1 MPKTAAANLKAITA
15 HVDGILGQ
23 SAQHLHERYSPDNVH
38 IDLLHY
44 PPITSRDFH
53 YLVTSGMSDLPMTAS
68 RNADRLEL
76 AIALPPEWD
85 MSPLGLQNRAT
96 WEPIKLLKILARY
109 PHANRT
115 FFEKGHTIPLGDEK
129 LLSPMNA
136 ALLMPPVLIPEL
148 VPPLETANVRI
159 RFLAVYLIHR
169 DELDLKLSRFDEL
182 LSKFAEAEVTELYDL
197 SRPSVLS

>member
-1 MPKTAAANLKAITA
+1 MPKTAAANLKDITA

-44 PPITSRDFH
+44 SPNTIRDFH
-53 YLVTSGMSDLPMTAS
+53 YLVTSGMSDLPMPGA
-68 RNADRLEL
+68 RDVDRLEL
-76 AIALPPEWD
+76 TIALPREWD
-85 MSPLGLQNRAT
+85 ITPGGLQNPST

-115 FFEKGHTIPLGDEK
+115 FFEKGHTIPLGDEQ
-129 LLSPMNA
+129 LLSPMKVV
-136 ALLMPPVLIPEL
+136 LLMPPVLIPEL
-148 VPPLETANVRI
+148 ASPLETENIRI

-169 DELDLKLSRFDEL
+169 DELDLKFSRFDEL
-182 LSKFAEAEVTELYDL
+182 LAKFAEAEITELYDL